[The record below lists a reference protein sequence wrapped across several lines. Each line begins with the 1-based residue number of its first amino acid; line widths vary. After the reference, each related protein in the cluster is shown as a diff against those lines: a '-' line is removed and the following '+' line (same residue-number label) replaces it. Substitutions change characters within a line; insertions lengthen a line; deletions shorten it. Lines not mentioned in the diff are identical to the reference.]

1 MTPSTETAMTSQGHK
16 KFMFDT
22 DFSSEMVLKKP
33 TAAQAVT
40 EAPDEYD
47 EDEDEVVEEVAP
59 TFTEEDLA
67 RARDEGYQAGQLD
80 ATRDLTS
87 ALEQRLV
94 NTMDTINA
102 QVENLFDAFQRDK
115 EEHSRDSVAVATVI
129 VRKLFPALNMDKAMI
144 EIEHMIVE
152 SMKRT
157 SGAPT
162 LIVRVAQDIQDAVQ
176 AKADELVALRG
187 HEGTVSVLADA
198 AMGPG
203 DAAVEWD
210 GGGMLRD
217 GDSMWHEIDKI
228 IERNLGSERANGAR
242 NKLEAG
248 QKPAEQG
255 AQEPE
260 PSAQEVVNDAA
271 VEDNGQMNAESQNEP
286 HITDEAMPEAADEAT
301 EAEATDSLENIEQIQ
316 ASEDLEETPTQD
328 QTSKAPIAADDET
341 LEEPENGV

>member
-1 MTPSTETAMTSQGHK
+1 MTSQGRK

-22 DFSSEMVLKKP
+22 DFSSAVALKTP
-33 TAAQAVT
+33 AAAQTPA
-40 EAPDEYD
+40 EIPDEYEMD
-47 EDEDEVVEEVAP
+47 EEEVVEEVAP

-102 QVENLFDAFQRDK
+102 QIETLFDAFQRDK

-162 LIVRVAQDIQDAVQ
+162 LIVRVAPDIQDAVQ
-176 AKADELVALRG
+176 AKADELVAVRG

-198 AMGPG
+198 AMGLG

-217 GDSMWHEIDKI
+217 GDSMWQEIDKI

-248 QKPAEQG
+248 QKPAEQS
-255 AQEPE
+255 AQEPS

-271 VEDNGQMNAESQNEP
+271 VEDNGQMHAESQNASP
-286 HITDEAMPEAADEAT
+286 VTDEAMAETTDEAT
-301 EAEATDSLENIEQIQ
+301 KAKALDSIENIEQIQ
-316 ASEDLEETPTQD
+316 DLEDLEETPPQD
-328 QTSKAPIAADDET
+328 PTHDAPITADDET